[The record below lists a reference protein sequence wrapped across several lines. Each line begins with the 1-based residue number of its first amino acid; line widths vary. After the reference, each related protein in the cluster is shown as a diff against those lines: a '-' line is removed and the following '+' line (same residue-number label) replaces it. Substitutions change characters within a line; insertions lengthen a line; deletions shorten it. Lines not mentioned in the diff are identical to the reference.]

1 MEKGGKLNMIE
12 ETKME
17 KYKKCNYEGRNEGRS
32 LREEQ
37 VDIYIYMIRKYRK

>member
-1 MEKGGKLNMIE
+1 MIE

-17 KYKKCNYEGRNEGRS
+17 KYKERNYEGRNEGRS

-37 VDIYIYMIRKYRK
+37 VDMNMIRKYREQ